1 VFDFIQLFDSTMTRC
16 QVKFTAL
23 VISFAPLY
31 SWAFSGSKFPSSCGL
46 HRNKF
51 NSHRR
56 DVDPCSSSFA
66 LSMNFFTDFV
76 TGGALEAESSLP
88 YSPALCPITSISD
101 KVRSFAVKE
110 RAISFTGE
118 DFDVFDAENNEPF
131 MRVRGAMLHLPGK
144 DKMRI
149 RSSESDEEVAVL
161 DRVLMAV
168 TPTYDIYRGGAEKIG
183 WIEKEM
189 VAVTESF
196 DVFMEGKGG
205 IGPFKPPPAYR
216 ISGDFLERNF
226 VMKNGQGQIVAK
238 VMKDGLI
245 QFDSF
250 NHYQVQVAPGM
261 DAILVL
267 ACACAIDEEF
277 DEEHKAK
284 KEQES

>member
-1 VFDFIQLFDSTMTRC
+1 MKLTMTC
-16 QVKFTAL
+16 WDFSALIVLLTPVYTGAFTA
-23 VISFAPLY
+23 
-31 SWAFSGSKFPSSCGL
+31 SKFSNKIFLSGNHVNFQDKILDRPMISS
-46 HRNKF
+46 K
-51 NSHRR
+51 
-56 DVDPCSSSFA
+56 SSSA
-66 LSMNFFTDFV
+66 LKMNFFTDLF
-76 TGGALEAESSLP
+76 TGGELVPQSDIP
-88 YSPALCPITSISD
+88 YSPALCSESSISNE
-101 KVRSFAVKE
+101 VRHFAVKE

-118 DFDVFDAENNEPF
+118 DFDVFDADKNESF
-131 MRVRGAMLHLPGK
+131 LRVRGAMLHLPGK

-149 RSSESDEEVAVL
+149 KSTNTDEEVAVL

-168 TPTYDIYRGGAEKIG
+168 TPTYDIYRGGNFAEKIG
-183 WIEKEM
+183 WIEKEI

-196 DVFMEGKGG
+196 DVYMEGKGG
-205 IGPFKPPPAYR
+205 IGPFKPPPSYR

-226 VMKNGQGQIVAK
+226 VMKNDQGEVVAK

-284 KEQES
+284 KERES